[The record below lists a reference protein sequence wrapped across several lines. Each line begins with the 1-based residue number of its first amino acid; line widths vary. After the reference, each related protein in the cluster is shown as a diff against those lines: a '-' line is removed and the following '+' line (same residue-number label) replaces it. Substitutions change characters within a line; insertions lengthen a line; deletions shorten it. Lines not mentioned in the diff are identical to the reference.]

1 MSNSKALPHHGCFHL
16 ASLYI
21 VGSLRDPSTM
31 APYMATE
38 NAKPKFSYFPDLDC
52 WITTINKRLTC
63 GQHAGTFSHLCGPSK
78 PPFNPSPAMMSV
90 KQGAL
95 QAPQQAVF
103 DSNFHKVLTNSGTS
117 THMWNCQ
124 CDFISHWMLT
134 QEEQM
139 CDKVLGIS
147 STTVLPLGS
156 GTIWIKVEDNLN
168 IVHTWHLHDARHL
181 PNPLPHIFFH
191 NYSYNNVCQREI
203 CQPHAKSQLLA
214 SIWNAHQMKVKQ
226 AQNMCH

>member
-1 MSNSKALPHHGCFHL
+1 MVCLIMHLHHRIYGLFAMFTMFMSINTKSSKCSCLPFCHHAPRKPNPCPTVRHCPIMDASIWLPCILLVLSEIQAAWHL
-16 ASLYI
+16 
-21 VGSLRDPSTM
+21 TWQQN
-31 APYMATE
+31 
-38 NAKPKFSYFPDLDC
+38 NAKPKFFYFPDLDC
-52 WITTINKRLTC
+52 WITTINKTLTC
-63 GQHAGTFSHLCGPSK
+63 GQHAGTFSHFCGPSK

-139 CDKVLGIS
+139 CDKVLDIS

-156 GTIWIKVEDNLN
+156 GTILTEKY
-168 IVHTWHLHDARHL
+168 
-181 PNPLPHIFFH
+181 P
-191 NYSYNNVCQREI
+191 
-203 CQPHAKSQLLA
+203 
-214 SIWNAHQMKVKQ
+214 
-226 AQNMCH
+226 